1 MMNAAVN
8 KQYDLEDNVNA
19 GGGGGSIC
27 LTGTKED
34 V

>member
-19 GGGGGSIC
+19 GGGGSIC